1 MSRRPFSHAALVAE
15 FLRVQGSGI
24 AEEEVKKPAIRKA
37 LIRAIAA
44 RLNAQRRATRQR
56 DRQPRPAIDLKR
68 LQANDLD

>member
-15 FLRVQGSGI
+15 FLRIQGSGI

-37 LIRAIAA
+37 LIRTIAA
-44 RLNAQRRATRQR
+44 RLNAQRRALRQR
-56 DRQPRPAIDLKR
+56 DRQDRPAIDLKR